1 MPRFTA
7 IEALSFVHFEFRE
20 ILLYEIPGCLHVP
33 VKLENWLIHVSD
45 FAHNGKEMNGNNN
58 NTKKGREGACKAFVF
73 VHYIC
78 KIGAFVF
85 VHYICKICGVVAT
98 HASRILNCL
107 VSQVQLQL
115 ERTCVN

>member
-1 MPRFTA
+1 
-7 IEALSFVHFEFRE
+7 
-20 ILLYEIPGCLHVP
+20 
-33 VKLENWLIHVSD
+33 
-45 FAHNGKEMNGNNN
+45 MNGNN
-58 NTKKGREGACKAFVF
+58 NTKKGREGACKAFVFVHYICKIGAFVFVHYICKIGAFVF

-107 VSQVQLQL
+107 VSQVHNMAYICGQK
-115 ERTCVN
+115 